1 MDKAEKKRI
10 KAEQKAAKKTAKA
23 AEKTAGA
30 AAIDPTADQPP
41 AGMGGDAR
49 EEEKASLGVRIADA
63 VKGLIYLVFATT
75 LLAAVLLGETGLIV
89 TLDDIIG
96 NLFAAIAGKVVIA
109 FIALALFVYGLKNLK
124 IVK

>member
-23 AEKTAGA
+23 AEKTAGS
-30 AAIDPTADQPP
+30 AAIEPP
-41 AGMGGDAR
+41 AAQPSAGIGEDAR
-49 EEEKASLGVRIADA
+49 EKEKASVGVRIADA